1 MSRVARAR
9 SPLGGKTARVDARS
23 TTGRPI
29 ARGSRDRSGR
39 DLDDARRARGASA
52 GTSEGCF
59 ETREFLFTRVS
70 LASRPRARVV
80 DAASSTRSR
89 DRSAPRERTFA
100 GDAARRSSARRG
112 TNGRRLTTRAR
123 RTNDRSTKPVAARA
137 GLNEFAEKVSKGAL
151 SLGVAGAVLAQVRG
165 VHSRARDTTAI
176 R

>member
-1 MSRVARAR
+1 MRIVSRVARAR

-89 DRSAPRERTFA
+89 DRSAPRER
-100 GDAARRSSARRG
+100 RRAWWIC
-112 TNGRRLTTRAR
+112 
-123 RTNDRSTKPVAARA
+123 RSFVARA